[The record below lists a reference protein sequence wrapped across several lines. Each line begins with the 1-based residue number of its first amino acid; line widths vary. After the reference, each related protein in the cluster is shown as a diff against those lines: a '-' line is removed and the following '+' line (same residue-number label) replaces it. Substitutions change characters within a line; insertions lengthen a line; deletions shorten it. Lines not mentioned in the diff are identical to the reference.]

1 MNSLELTIVI
11 AVVQEMLAWA
21 FYPLLI
27 LAVIL
32 TVTLVILLIKEKGF
46 HLKRLVQ
53 AEVVGLV
60 GGFIGVLVLFWLT
73 SIRLIRYRR
82 AY

>member
-1 MNSLELTIVI
+1 
-11 AVVQEMLAWA
+11 MLAWA

-46 HLKRLVQ
+46 HLKRLGRRFSRRLYRRSR
-53 AEVVGLV
+53 A
-60 GGFIGVLVLFWLT
+60 VLAD